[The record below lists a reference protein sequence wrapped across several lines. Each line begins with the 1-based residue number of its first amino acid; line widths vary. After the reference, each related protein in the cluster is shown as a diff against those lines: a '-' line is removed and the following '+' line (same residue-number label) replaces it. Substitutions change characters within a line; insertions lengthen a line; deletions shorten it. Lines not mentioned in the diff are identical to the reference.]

1 MNKVIELLKHG
12 EKFEVK
18 LSETLEVLKIAVNK
32 LKEYATEDIEA
43 NLNGYGCLTEP
54 HKFIKNVVE
63 KANKIIM
70 EDVE

>member
-32 LKEYATEDIEA
+32 LKEYATEDIAA
-43 NLNGYGCLTEP
+43 NLSGTGCFTDP
-54 HKFIKNVVE
+54 HEFIE
-63 KANKIIM
+63 Y
-70 EDVE
+70 